1 LASNYPLLCWRKKE
15 ASNVKLAKS
24 LGFLLLGIWLI
35 LTGLISVLSFSFVGL
50 ESAQAVHTV
59 LHFLPHW
66 TSGRS
71 GRHTRTPR
79 GMTWPRPV
87 NDPDAHTVT
96 AEV

>member
-1 LASNYPLLCWRKKE
+1 
-15 ASNVKLAKS
+15 VKLAKS

-50 ESAQAVHTV
+50 SLIMAVLAIAAVESAQAVHTV